1 MKKRGVSAG
10 TILALVLT
18 AAVLFTCVFL
28 YVKVRSRNVSVTMS
42 VLRATEQANAG
53 ARQSPAET
61 PAPQS
66 TVHTVT
72 VTLVPVTAAT
82 PGATAPQP
90 VRAAGER
97 RTFTITAGGLI
108 AFESDISDS
117 VYDHEEKSFAYG
129 PVLSML
135 RARVDG
141 DLTLAMLPQ
150 VISADQKYGDE
161 QIPDAAA
168 DGVKASGFEYVLLNS
183 AHALDQGVS
192 GAEQTVASL
201 QQRGLHP
208 LGVGADGS
216 TQHQEILLNG
226 VRIAILNYTEA
237 LTAKGKISLES
248 QPGTMQLYSQQ
259 QAERDIAAARAR
271 GADAVIV
278 TIHWG
283 KADTASPTT
292 AMRRTA
298 QSLAE
303 AGADLILGF
312 RPQRVLPM
320 ETLSVSADNGI
331 QRQCLVA
338 YSMGTLL
345 TESRD
350 GYDIS
355 GMLLN
360 LTVTCDGAVTRFDS
374 IAYTPTYIW
383 RQSVKGKAQYRVV
396 CSGDPPPA
404 DMDAKQQDV
413 MDRALKRIQTILK
426 DSPAAMRQ

>member
-10 TILALVLT
+10 TILALVMT

-28 YVKVRSRNVSVTMS
+28 YVKVHSRNVSVTMR
-42 VLRATEQANAG
+42 VLRATEQAHASAN
-53 ARQSPAET
+53 QSPAET

-72 VTLVPVTAAT
+72 VTLVPVAAAT
-82 PGATAPQP
+82 PGATAQQP

-117 VYDHEEKSFAYG
+117 VYDHENKSFAYG

-135 RARVDG
+135 RAKVDG

-150 VISADQKYGDE
+150 VISEDQKYGDE

-183 AHALDQGVS
+183 GHALDQGVS
-192 GAEQTVASL
+192 GAEQTAASL

-208 LGVGADGS
+208 LGVGAGGS

-283 KADTASPTT
+283 KADTVSPTT

-312 RPQRVLPM
+312 RPRRVLPM

-338 YSMGTLL
+338 YSLGTLL

-396 CSGDPPPA
+396 CSNDPPPA

-426 DSPAAMRQ
+426 DSPAAVRQ